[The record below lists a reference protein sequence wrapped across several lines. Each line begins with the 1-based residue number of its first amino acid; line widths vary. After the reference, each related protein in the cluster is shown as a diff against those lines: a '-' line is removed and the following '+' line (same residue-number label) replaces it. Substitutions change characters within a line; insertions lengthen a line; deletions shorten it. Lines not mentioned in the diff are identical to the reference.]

1 MILPLYLTTQ
11 ESAKRHT
18 CMPALV
24 EKDNRLIRHCR
35 ASKYKNGPVIG
46 MRVPL
51 YRGGTNKIHT
61 PIFCIEGWLVFE
73 SWISS
78 VLSLTRVL
86 YFIHAE
92 ASMPYRSLTIEERT

>member
-11 ESAKRHT
+11 ESAKRHAR
-18 CMPALV
+18 MPALV

-51 YRGGTNKIHT
+51 Y
-61 PIFCIEGWLVFE
+61 
-73 SWISS
+73 
-78 VLSLTRVL
+78 
-86 YFIHAE
+86 
-92 ASMPYRSLTIEERT
+92 IEEELISVEPVGIGTIGMARSPAPQNCRSRSK

>member
-11 ESAKRHT
+11 ESAKRHAR
-18 CMPALV
+18 MPALV

-51 YRGGTNKIHT
+51 YKYRGGTNIISHT
-61 PIFCIEGWLVFE
+61 FDRKQFAPVAVALSHFE
-73 SWISS
+73 SSW
-78 VLSLTRVL
+78 
-86 YFIHAE
+86 
-92 ASMPYRSLTIEERT
+92 RT